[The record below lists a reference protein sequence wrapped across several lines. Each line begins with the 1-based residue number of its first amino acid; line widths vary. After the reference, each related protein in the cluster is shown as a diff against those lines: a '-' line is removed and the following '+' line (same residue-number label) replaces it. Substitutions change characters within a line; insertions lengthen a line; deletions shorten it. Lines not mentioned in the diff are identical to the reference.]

1 MGGVLQGDE
10 GGGESSAGPGEA
22 SETDERL
29 RSLAFAAGGIAHDLN
44 NLLAVTLTHCEA
56 LARDRGLSA
65 DGRASLDVVH
75 QSMRRATELV
85 GRLLALGRPRPP
97 VTTPVDVNGVVTD
110 VSNLL
115 ARVLGADVC
124 IELELTR
131 GLPPVQTDATELEQ
145 SVMNLMLNARSAM
158 RDGGT
163 IRVVTGQREQA
174 RGFDGAQ
181 IAASCVVVAISDT
194 GAGMTAEVRA
204 RIFEPFFS
212 TRPPGAGT
220 GLGLSSVHRWLR
232 SCGGV
237 IDVQSQPGHGTTFTL
252 ALRC

>member
-1 MGGVLQGDE
+1 
-10 GGGESSAGPGEA
+10 
-22 SETDERL
+22 
-29 RSLAFAAGGIAHDLN
+29 
-44 NLLAVTLTHCEA
+44 
-56 LARDRGLSA
+56 
-65 DGRASLDVVH
+65 
-75 QSMRRATELV
+75 MRRATELV
-85 GRLLALGRPRPP
+85 GRLLALGRPRPA
-97 VTTPVDVNGVVTD
+97 VTAPVDVNSVVTD

-124 IELELTR
+124 IELELTP

-163 IRVVTGQREQA
+163 IRVVTGQRERA

-181 IAASCVVVAISDT
+181 IASSCVVVAISDT

-220 GLGLSSVHRWLR
+220 GLGLSSVRRWLR